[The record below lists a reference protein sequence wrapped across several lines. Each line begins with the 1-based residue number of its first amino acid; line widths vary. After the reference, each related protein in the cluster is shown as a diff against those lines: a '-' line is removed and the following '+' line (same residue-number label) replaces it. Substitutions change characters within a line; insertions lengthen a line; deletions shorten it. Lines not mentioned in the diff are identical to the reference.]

1 MGFLINDCSLHLLT
15 QDIISKCKPFSCGN
29 ADLDEFF
36 LKDSPLYTENLL
48 GKTYCYLLD
57 EDPTVI
63 VCAFTLSN
71 DSVRIDHL
79 PNSRKK
85 KINVDIPREKQM
97 RRYPAVLL
105 GRLGVNIKFAG
116 KGVGTELLLFI

>member
-1 MGFLINDCSLHLLT
+1 MGFLTEHCSFHLLKR
-15 QDIISKCKPFSCGN
+15 DIIATCQPFSCGN
-29 ADLDEFF
+29 PDLDEFF

-71 DSVRIDHL
+71 DSVRVDQLPTLKYYEKNGFHYLFSTEMQESENACLPLPLKTRYMYFDLIDVI
-79 PNSRKK
+79 RK
-85 KINVDIPREKQM
+85 
-97 RRYPAVLL
+97 
-105 GRLGVNIKFAG
+105 
-116 KGVGTELLLFI
+116 